1 MSKLCSCVLYEEEK
15 KNKNNNKKKNVI
27 IIIFL
32 GIIHVKNEKLSASSQ
47 TKSMQANAPL
57 NEFRKL

>member
-1 MSKLCSCVLYEEEK
+1 MK
-15 KNKNNNKKKNVI
+15 KRRRIKIIKKKNVI

>member
-1 MSKLCSCVLYEEEK
+1 MSKLCSYVLYEEEREVE
-15 KNKNNNKKKNVI
+15 KNVI